1 MIHVMDTPFAF
12 GKQVTENYFTDR
24 DDDRALIRSHLSNR
38 INTILISPRRWGKSS
53 LMRQLGLDMM
63 RADSSVRFIHI
74 DLYAIRSEEDFFRVY
89 ANTVLKVMATRWEEL
104 LADIKATA
112 HRLSPFISVTMGL
125 DQDFRVGIDLQA
137 AREFPEEILELPER
151 LAERRGLRPII
162 CLDEFQNISAFSDM
176 LGFQKLLRSVW
187 QTHSNS
193 TYCIYGSKRSM
204 MTEMFTKR
212 AKPFYRFG
220 EVHFLRKIREEDWI
234 PFIVERFSSTDRI
247 ITEAQAREIVR
258 LMECHPYYVQQ
269 HCHHLW
275 VRTPAGSAVDEGAV
289 EDALEEMIR
298 ANTMMYQREAEDLS
312 AQQIGVLLAIAEGEK
327 RLTSAATLS
336 RYRLGSSAYVVRTIK
351 ALEGRDLIDTMDGRP
366 EFVDPVFRIWLLRI
380 FEQKE

>member
-1 MIHVMDTPFAF
+1 MDTPFAF

-24 DDDRALIRSHLSNR
+24 EEDRALIRSHLSNR
-38 INTILISPRRWGKSS
+38 VNTILISPRRWGKSS
-53 LMRQLGLDMM
+53 LMRQLGMDMM
-63 RADSSVRFIHI
+63 RDDPSVRFIHI
-74 DLYAIRSEEDFFRVY
+74 DLYSIRSEEDFFRVY

-104 LADIKATA
+104 LADIKAVA
-112 HRLSPFISVTMGL
+112 HRLSPFISVTMGM
-125 DQDFRVGIDLQA
+125 DHDFRIGIDLQA
-137 AREFPEEILELPER
+137 TREFPEEILELPER

-187 QTHSNS
+187 QTHSHT

-220 EVHFLRKIREEDWI
+220 EVHFLRKIKEEDWI
-234 PFIVERFSSTDRI
+234 PFIVGRFASTGRTINDS
-247 ITEAQAREIVR
+247 QAREIVQ

-275 VRTPAGSAVDEGAV
+275 VKTPEGGMVDEGSV
-289 EDALEEMIR
+289 GDALEEMIR

-312 AQQIGVLLAIAEGEK
+312 AQQIGVLLAVANAEPH
-327 RLTSAATLS
+327 LTSATTIA
-336 RYRLGSSAYVVRTIK
+336 RYRLRSSAYVVRTIA
-351 ALEGRDLIDTMDGRP
+351 ALESRDLIDTLDGRP
-366 EFVDPVFRIWLLRI
+366 EFVDPVFRIWLKRI
-380 FEQKE
+380 FENNEES